1 MQHPY
6 PLVHPSHLCLVHSE
20 TQLVDGHPGLP
31 MTRPTTIH
39 FAEVVQGQDF
49 IMRVGTLYF
58 PALMCN
64 SLVFILYWGEEHLV
78 TQEGGMPGTEGEGGD
93 TLGPRTLGHRM
104 Q

>member
-1 MQHPY
+1 
-6 PLVHPSHLCLVHSE
+6 
-20 TQLVDGHPGLP
+20 

-64 SLVFILYWGEEHLV
+64 SLVFILYWREEHLV

-104 Q
+104 LILSRNVVCTRTCTCVWGTVWSSGL